1 MSHNPYSP
9 PGAPMGPPNPMPN
22 PYGLPSCPQCQSPNV
37 SKPGFTWWGGILGP
51 KLLNHHVCSACGFGF
66 NGTTGKS
73 NSTAIGIY
81 LAVGLGLG
89 VLIVILRVAAG

>member
-37 SKPGFTWWGGILGP
+37 SKPGFTWWGGLLGP
-51 KLLNHHVCSACGFGF
+51 KLLNHHVCGSCGFGF

-73 NSTAIGIY
+73 NATAIGIY
-81 LAVGLGLG
+81 LAVGVGLG
-89 VLIVILRVAAG
+89 VLLVILRIAAG